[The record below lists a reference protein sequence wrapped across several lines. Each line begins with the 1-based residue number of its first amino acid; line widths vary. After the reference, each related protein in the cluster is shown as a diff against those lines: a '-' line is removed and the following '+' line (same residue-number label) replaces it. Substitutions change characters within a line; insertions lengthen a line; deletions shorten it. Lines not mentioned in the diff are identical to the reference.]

1 VELRR
6 SAYCFLNPTA
16 VRTSVY
22 ASPGGVPRGTSG
34 LRPSRAVE
42 PHEGRASAVFD
53 VKRELHKPA
62 AVHLR
67 SWFHVEHGFR
77 LPYRILT
84 PPIILFHG
92 ERNRCARTEGAIRRR
107 RVKRI
112 AGEFLAAHVRSTW
125 NTAACSSAPEVVQ
138 VILLMFHVEPSRA
151 RERVREPR
159 SSFGRPA

>member
-53 VKRELHKPA
+53 VKRELHEPA

-107 RVKRI
+107 RVKRM
-112 AGEFLAAHVRSTW
+112 AGEFLAA
-125 NTAACSSAPEVVQ
+125 CS
-138 VILLMFHVEPSRA
+138 FHVEHGRLLVCSRSGSSHPAYVSRGTFEGPRTRA
-151 RERVREPR
+151 RAEI
-159 SSFGRPA
+159 